1 MMEMDVNSTV
11 TRWTFSFLTYRP
23 QRLKISNSSSE
34 VLSNEIW
41 TNTGALQGCV
51 LSPAL
56 FTLYTSDCRCGVEG
70 LLQAKFSDDTSLS
83 GMIIKEENTYMIVVQ
98 NVSERSD
105 ENILLF

>member
-1 MMEMDVNSTV
+1 MMEMEVNTTV
-11 TRWTFSFLTYRP
+11 TRWTSFLTNRP
-23 QRLKISNSSSE
+23 QRLKISNSTSE

-41 TNTGALQGCV
+41 MSTGVLQGYV

-56 FTLYTSDCRCGVEG
+56 FTLNTSECRCGVEG

-83 GMIIKEENTYMIVVQ
+83 GMIIKEQNTYMTVVQ